1 MSTSFSEAELTS
13 LTENIDK
20 LRRSALRVAPMFVLG
35 IAATLFAAGVAIWY
49 IFTLSDDLRQ
59 ARAAL
64 RVSDAKLVAALD
76 NLQVANQALQ
86 QAQKAAGSANS
97 ERQIAAAISDVSRS
111 QKDLTIASASLKQ
124 VAAKLPPAPPAE
136 QQAVQQAAA
145 AQTGWFAVMGSYPL
159 DASGLDDA
167 QDQIRRIQASGQCA
181 ELWQTQISRNYA
193 VVLGTS
199 TSQGNA
205 TASVRKARASG
216 MAGDA
221 FAQRDRGWSK
231 LPQSP
236 SC

>member
-64 RVSDAKLVAALD
+64 RVSDAKLVAALE

-86 QAQKAAGSANS
+86 QAQKAAGSASS

-124 VAAKLPPAPPAE
+124 VAAKLPPSCRRRRLPNSRPCSRPPRRRPA
-136 QQAVQQAAA
+136 
-145 AQTGWFAVMGSYPL
+145 GS
-159 DASGLDDA
+159 
-167 QDQIRRIQASGQCA
+167 R
-181 ELWQTQISRNYA
+181 
-193 VVLGTS
+193 
-199 TSQGNA
+199 
-205 TASVRKARASG
+205 
-216 MAGDA
+216 
-221 FAQRDRGWSK
+221 
-231 LPQSP
+231 
-236 SC
+236 